1 MTRRF
6 TIALLTAIPLAV
18 FAAVPALAHPG
29 HEHKVMGTVTMAA
42 SDHVMLKDKDGKGV
56 TVYITKD
63 TKVVKDKQEMKVA
76 DIKTGLRVVV
86 TAVTEGEKGKE
97 KMIAKTIQLG
107 ASETSE

>member
-1 MTRRF
+1 MTRRLAL
-6 TIALLTAIPLAV
+6 ALLAAAPLAL
-18 FAAVPALAHPG
+18 FAVMPVLGHPG

-42 SDHVMLKDKDGKGV
+42 ADHVMLKDKDGKAA
-56 TVYITKD
+56 TIYINRD
-63 TKVVKDKQEMKVA
+63 TKVVKDKRAMQVS

-107 ASETSE
+107 GGETSE